1 MFKWLKKLIG
11 LVPPAEPLILT
22 DPIKHKDEVKV
33 TERPAKPAPSKP
45 KAQKSAT
52 KPKKKAQKSVDLN
65 AMSKKDLLAH
75 AKANGIKANA
85 SLKKDELIERINA
98 G

>member
-1 MFKWLKKLIG
+1 MFNWLKNLFGKKS
-11 LVPPAEPLILT
+11 EPLILT
-22 DPIKHKDEVKV
+22 NPIKYEDGVKV
-33 TERPAKPAPSKP
+33 TERPSEPKPTKS
-45 KAQKSAT
+45 KAQK
-52 KPKKKAQKSVDLN
+52 PKKSVTKETKVDLDS
-65 AMSKKDLLAH
+65 MSKKDLLAH